1 MPDSETVSQI
11 LEHLQAHSPWVV
23 PIVAFAVRTGMRRGE
38 IVALQWR
45 DIDLDAVNPSASVRR
60 SIVFLDN
67 GDVSTG
73 SPKTASGTR
82 NVLLDNPTVALL
94 RDRRSEVERMAKL
107 RGIKVR
113 AANHVFGD
121 VDGEPVRSSSVSRA
135 FRRAAQAVG
144 SPVTAF
150 PFATTPARNGATQG
164 RGPPENCSGS
174 TRTR

>member
-1 MPDSETVSQI
+1 MPDSGTTSQI

-45 DIDLDAVNPSASVRR
+45 DVDLDAVNPSVSVRR

-67 GDVSTG
+67 GDISVG
-73 SPKTASGTR
+73 APKTASGTR

-94 RDRRSEVERMAKL
+94 RDRRAEVEGMAKQ
-107 RGIKVR
+107 RGTSVSGSD
-113 AANHVFGD
+113 HVFGD
-121 VDGEPVRSSSVSRA
+121 IERRPVRSSSLSRV

-150 PFATTPARNGATQG
+150 HSLRHLHAI
-164 RGPPENCSGS
+164 ELL
-174 TRTR
+174 